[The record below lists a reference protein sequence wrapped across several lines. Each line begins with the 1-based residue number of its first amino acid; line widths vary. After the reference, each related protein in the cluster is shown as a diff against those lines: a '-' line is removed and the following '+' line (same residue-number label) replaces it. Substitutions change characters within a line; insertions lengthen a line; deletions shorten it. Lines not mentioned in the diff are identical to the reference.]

1 MCSDL
6 VCAYMSDNPSDILNH
21 SLQKH
26 NISDNFKIRRKIL
39 NDTTGDRSYQS
50 LEFSISLL
58 DIGRYKQTGHT
69 CYINIH
75 EKRITFKK
83 YPNATINNHDEKANQ
98 TDDDHVY
105 KLIPGVIKKM
115 KDMDRISDFI
125 SILQCIENGVLI
137 RNIAFHLLLDIGR
150 KGNKLFRGYKGDGLG
165 DEKSSIGPKDCEI
178 NFAVPSNPIITK
190 EVARFTADAGHPGIL
205 NLPLDA
211 FAARQQGKDIKLS
224 IDGKKIAIGFGEMGD
239 EDLAGDEPPPTL
251 EERKT
256 HLSDEVLV
264 VSTVK
269 TVVETSVI
277 DGFNKMTDFSDTNLS
292 NAKQAFMVTI
302 LNMSN
307 RIKELR
313 ELIVKRKIHL
323 ENLIKVVEGDWKTS
337 KLANAISFWQTKI
350 IHSQSIIKDLLECI
364 DKLGF
369 TIACINGTENN
380 YVYGTNQIPLFLLI
394 RKDDARITKQ
404 RSDSWLNLRKESR
417 ITGST
422 IFKALG
428 LSTLKEQQRHF
439 DKTYGG
445 LTEAIPDELQTLFDY
460 GTEQEINGIG
470 TLVGKIIPVY
480 FPSLILVEDGC
491 EKIPIGDSYAIIS
504 GDGSGTTASNVNE
517 MAFEIKCPVPGKKR
531 TTDVHYKIPVYY
543 TTQILSQMA
552 AKKCNKIGYLSFT
565 PESSTFI
572 TGSMDQALMND
583 IWELCTEIYGSASAV
598 RPTKRNPI
606 SKELLERLNKYST
619 SCTFVGEFP
628 SLQSKPCSCEPA
640 QTKDGVYGCH
650 SNGLKSF
657 PLMPSLDD
665 IASSLEKC
673 TTALTDAYNILR
685 KPAKEVLVTVASD
698 LHRLT
703 GGYAVPIQ
711 YGLGGFSLYMT
722 SVRKMLTKAV
732 DACYSRQMSVRVIAF
747 DGQFLEI
754 SLANDFGKPLTIC
767 KFMRMYWA
775 DVVKMTKHDKL
786 VKLLNNCCLPQ
797 IKSRDQLL
805 SNFDINGRSIE
816 LKKKIKHVGS
826 PNNIA
831 RVLQKSKK
839 ETCDMETLAAKQHD
853 PELDILQY
861 LPVDLIN
868 KMDVDAVNLVRLSG
882 KSTAEKSS
890 TSSLREIDTTESID
904 NTLAELY
911 EPTEEDFVAVLIA
924 LLALDCD
931 KDSSKWES
939 MTVESLRLLFA
950 NADSVMFLTRTS
962 LKAQLVNMVSHVYG
976 DKSVLPER
984 TRTPKPLKTLTE
996 NHIKA
1001 WTSDAVNVAYAQ
1013 MHFFDAF
1020 REWDNSNM
1028 FNGSWDIRTDTGFH
1042 YHIPQWYAQP
1052 SEISSQIVQPIID
1065 PHHLLVNNRS
1075 KCCSSGMI
1083 NMGIQ
1088 PEAWWKVAEKSVQN
1102 RTGLSVEIAKELRDR
1117 QSNAFAQTTFSH
1129 KVQLEMDKNGCHNEA
1144 LWCELIRNWYSA
1156 IDCGGIPL
1164 HQRIRWFLD
1173 MRDYL
1178 LQFLKVG
1185 HFPPPGSH
1193 VEGMPMAQFEG
1204 FLTNVD
1210 RRLQLYA
1217 LIDSNESYNQRA
1229 ITSLDSETFFS
1240 AFQDY
1245 DPKGTGVLRPDDIPT
1260 ALGAAQYLNVQRLN
1274 EDRHFVMRTSR
1285 RTRVY
1290 PERPLQ
1296 ENIPM
1301 EIDGTNLQAINPFER
1316 RLIIARR
1323 HVFDMEERK
1332 TKNPKRKSGTIT
1344 PYGLPGK
1351 GAEGA
1356 RSFHKTNEEKVL
1368 PHSRFGILDDELME
1382 L

>member
-1 MCSDL
+1 MMHG
-6 VCAYMSDNPSDILNH
+6 V
-21 SLQKH
+21 
-26 NISDNFKIRRKIL
+26 
-39 NDTTGDRSYQS
+39 
-50 LEFSISLL
+50 
-58 DIGRYKQTGHT
+58 QT
-69 CYINIH
+69 I
-75 EKRITFKK
+75 
-83 YPNATINNHDEKANQ
+83 Q
-98 TDDDHVY
+98 
-105 KLIPGVIKKM
+105 
-115 KDMDRISDFI
+115 
-125 SILQCIENGVLI
+125 
-137 RNIAFHLLLDIGR
+137 R

-205 NLPLDA
+205 NLSLDA

-251 EERKT
+251 AERKT

-292 NAKQAFMVTI
+292 NAKQAFIVTI

-313 ELIVKRKIHL
+313 ELIVKRKI
-323 ENLIKVVEGDWKTS
+323 
-337 KLANAISFWQTKI
+337 
-350 IHSQSIIKDLLECI
+350 
-364 DKLGF
+364 
-369 TIACINGTENN
+369 
-380 YVYGTNQIPLFLLI
+380 
-394 RKDDARITKQ
+394 DDARITKQ

-470 TLVGKIIPVY
+470 TL
-480 FPSLILVEDGC
+480 DGC

-583 IWELCTEIYGSASAV
+583 IWELCTEIYGSGSAV

-816 LKKKIKHVGS
+816 LKKEDKTC
-826 PNNIA
+826 
-831 RVLQKSKK
+831 RV
-839 ETCDMETLAAKQHD
+839 
-853 PELDILQY
+853 
-861 LPVDLIN
+861 
-868 KMDVDAVNLVRLSG
+868 
-882 KSTAEKSS
+882 
-890 TSSLREIDTTESID
+890 
-904 NTLAELY
+904 
-911 EPTEEDFVAVLIA
+911 
-924 LLALDCD
+924 
-931 KDSSKWES
+931 
-939 MTVESLRLLFA
+939 
-950 NADSVMFLTRTS
+950 
-962 LKAQLVNMVSHVYG
+962 
-976 DKSVLPER
+976 
-984 TRTPKPLKTLTE
+984 
-996 NHIKA
+996 
-1001 WTSDAVNVAYAQ
+1001 
-1013 MHFFDAF
+1013 
-1020 REWDNSNM
+1020 
-1028 FNGSWDIRTDTGFH
+1028 
-1042 YHIPQWYAQP
+1042 
-1052 SEISSQIVQPIID
+1052 
-1065 PHHLLVNNRS
+1065 
-1075 KCCSSGMI
+1075 
-1083 NMGIQ
+1083 
-1088 PEAWWKVAEKSVQN
+1088 
-1102 RTGLSVEIAKELRDR
+1102 
-1117 QSNAFAQTTFSH
+1117 
-1129 KVQLEMDKNGCHNEA
+1129 
-1144 LWCELIRNWYSA
+1144 
-1156 IDCGGIPL
+1156 
-1164 HQRIRWFLD
+1164 
-1173 MRDYL
+1173 
-1178 LQFLKVG
+1178 
-1185 HFPPPGSH
+1185 
-1193 VEGMPMAQFEG
+1193 
-1204 FLTNVD
+1204 
-1210 RRLQLYA
+1210 
-1217 LIDSNESYNQRA
+1217 
-1229 ITSLDSETFFS
+1229 
-1240 AFQDY
+1240 
-1245 DPKGTGVLRPDDIPT
+1245 
-1260 ALGAAQYLNVQRLN
+1260 
-1274 EDRHFVMRTSR
+1274 
-1285 RTRVY
+1285 
-1290 PERPLQ
+1290 
-1296 ENIPM
+1296 
-1301 EIDGTNLQAINPFER
+1301 
-1316 RLIIARR
+1316 
-1323 HVFDMEERK
+1323 
-1332 TKNPKRKSGTIT
+1332 TK
-1344 PYGLPGK
+1344 
-1351 GAEGA
+1351 
-1356 RSFHKTNEEKVL
+1356 
-1368 PHSRFGILDDELME
+1368 
-1382 L
+1382 